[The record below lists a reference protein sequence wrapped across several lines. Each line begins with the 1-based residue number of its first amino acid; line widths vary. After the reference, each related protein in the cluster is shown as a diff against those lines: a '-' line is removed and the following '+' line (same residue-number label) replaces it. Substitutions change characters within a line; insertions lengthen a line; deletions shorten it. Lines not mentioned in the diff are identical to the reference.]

1 MEKLMTETMTD
12 QETPQN
18 LLDFLVA
25 NNASTEE
32 LMRYRHYW
40 DDLMMT
46 QSEIDEFLQKDTE
59 DVAML
64 RKALSNGARV
74 IFCHWNKNRHGKPL
88 YPLAEGAT
96 LSLIHI

>member
-1 MEKLMTETMTD
+1 MTETMTD

-46 QSEIDEFLQKDTE
+46 KSEIDEFLQKDTE

-64 RKALSNGARV
+64 REALSNGARA
-74 IFCHWNKNRHGKPL
+74 IFCHWNKNSHGKPL
-88 YPLAEGAT
+88 YPLEEGVT
-96 LSLIHI
+96 ND

>member
-1 MEKLMTETMTD
+1 MTETMTD

-64 RKALSNGARV
+64 RKAMSNGARP
-74 IFCHWNKNRHGKPL
+74 IFCHWNKNSHGKPL
-88 YPLAEGAT
+88 YRLAEGAT
-96 LSLIHI
+96 ND